1 MKSVLVIIAGFLT
14 ISVAAQQKN
23 VSISH
28 SINDDGNTLSVKI
41 KGTVDGKPVDYNR
54 TFDVTGMSKAQKD
67 ALKERV
73 YDSLGLPSPVA
84 PVPPIAP
91 TAPRVVIMAAP
102 APPAEP
108 VAPVI
113 SSRSQYAETYTIGGD
128 HPYTKEI
135 KYNPQSGILY
145 MKYRFVKNGEE
156 ITVEKSVDAKDKSRE
171 EREQIIKAYEKEI
184 GVAKPEII

>member
-67 ALKERV
+67 VLKERV

-102 APPAEP
+102 ASPAEP
-108 VAPVI
+108 GEIPVQGAAEATLHWFPPPY
-113 SSRSQYAETYTIGGD
+113 SQSAERTGG
-128 HPYTKEI
+128 HPTRVRATFCTFI
-135 KYNPQSGILY
+135 V
-145 MKYRFVKNGEE
+145 R
-156 ITVEKSVDAKDKSRE
+156 
-171 EREQIIKAYEKEI
+171 
-184 GVAKPEII
+184 

>member
-1 MKSVLVIIAGFLT
+1 MKWNLLIAGAL
-14 ISVAAQQKN
+14 IAVA
-23 VSISH
+23 S
-28 SINDDGNTLSVKI
+28 
-41 KGTVDGKPVDYNR
+41 P
-54 TFDVTGMSKAQKD
+54 TFAADLA
-67 ALKERV
+67 
-73 YDSLGLPSPVA
+73 
-84 PVPPIAP
+84 
-91 TAPRVVIMAAP
+91 MA
-102 APPAEP
+102 PAEP